1 MDDPNQK
8 VTFSLSKEALN
19 EIGLKSEEALEGL
32 KDQVS
37 CEFYSLLVDLLK
49 RT

>member
-19 EIGLKSEEALEGL
+19 EIGLKPEETLEDL

-37 CEFYSLLVDLLK
+37 CDFYSLLADLLK